1 MKIILNGE
9 SRDIENGI
17 TLRALVDTLGG
28 DPRSVAIELNR
39 EIVPKSNHAST
50 KLQDG
55 DQLEV
60 VQFVGGG

>member
-9 SRDIENGI
+9 SRDVENGI